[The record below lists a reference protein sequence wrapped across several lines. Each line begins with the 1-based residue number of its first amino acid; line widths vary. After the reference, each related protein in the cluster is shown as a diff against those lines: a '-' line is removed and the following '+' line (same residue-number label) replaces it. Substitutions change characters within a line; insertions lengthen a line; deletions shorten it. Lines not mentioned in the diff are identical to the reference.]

1 MKFARW
7 VARSLLPQE
16 AFGHVEDIVD
26 TAPRWVE
33 QRITRDPAG
42 MQGVAGLYN
51 RSPDFGPLCIVS
63 SRTPHIHKCV
73 ETRLNLGSD
82 FQQDICIT

>member
-16 AFGHVEDIVD
+16 AFRHVVEDIADV
-26 TAPRWVE
+26 APRWVE
-33 QRITRDPAG
+33 QTITRDPAG
-42 MQGVAGLYN
+42 MQGVQGLYN
-51 RSPDFGPLCIVS
+51 RSPHFGPLCVVS

-73 ETRLNLGSD
+73 ATRLGK
-82 FQQDICIT
+82 